1 MTVLASKTFM
11 DQSTVLLIAD
21 IVLLILGL
29 YLIFNARKTKE
40 TGKVSDLILPL
51 EDHKLIK
58 SMKAFA
64 EFIAGRELI
73 LAAVCIAYGVI
84 GLLIRFTSLP
94 YAIHFA
100 MLVILLF
107 AFLWFTNEVQSG
119 KKKY

>member
-21 IVLLILGL
+21 IVLLILGI